1 MRRTWVDTS
10 EGRFCAAVVEPD
22 SNTGSQIETA
32 LYLHG
37 FPDQPETAEPLF
49 RALARR
55 GYRVIAPFLR
65 GYAPSPLEGP
75 FALEQLTRDVV
86 AILSALDHRA
96 PVRVLGHDWGA
107 VITYALCASAPERV
121 RSAVT
126 MAVPH
131 PLRFV
136 RSLATP
142 RQLQK
147 SWYMLFFQLPGAPEL
162 ATSALD
168 FALID
173 RLWRDWSPGYAL
185 PARERRALHE
195 CLRKSRSAPLEYYRA
210 MTRPPLAALRRLR
223 GPMAARIATPTLHL
237 QGAADGCIDVASCI
251 DSERHF
257 AGPFETRVIEGAGHF
272 LPHERPEQLAEIAH
286 EWFATTAAQH

>member
-1 MRRTWVDTS
+1 MRRTWVESS
-10 EGRFCAAVVEPD
+10 EGRFCAAVAEPN
-22 SNTGSQIETA
+22 SNTGSQFETA

-37 FPDQPETAEPLF
+37 FPDQPETAAPLF
-49 RALARR
+49 RALTGR

-75 FALEQLTRDVV
+75 FALEQLVRDVL
-86 AILSALDHRA
+86 ASLSALRQRE
-96 PVRVLGHDWGA
+96 PVCLLGHDWGA
-107 VITYALCASAPERV
+107 AITYALCASAPERV

-136 RSLATP
+136 RALATP

-147 SWYMLFFQLPGAPEL
+147 SWYMLFFQLPGAPEF

-173 RLWRDWSPGYAL
+173 RLWRSWSPGFVLAE
-185 PARERRALHE
+185 RERRALHE
-195 CLRKSRSAPLEYYRA
+195 CLRQSRNAPLEYYRA
-210 MTRPPLAALRRLR
+210 MTRPLLAALRRLD

-237 QGAADGCIDVASCI
+237 HGAQDGCIDVASCI
-251 DSERHF
+251 GSERYF

-272 LPHERPEQLAEIAH
+272 LPQERPEQVAAMAH
-286 EWFATTAAQH
+286 DWFSRHAQR